1 MPGGV
6 SGRLPGSCPAHARQ
20 VQPGL
25 NVPPGG
31 REAPLSLAQAL
42 CSVCGAGR
50 PRAARS
56 VTDSLDRNPHCLALS
71 AASFL
76 LSGRRQR
83 AGSETG
89 TLSRPEPKHL
99 VQKPGGSDRV
109 RVPICAPSVMGPRT
123 PALCAPED
131 FWTHAACPAHRGL
144 GRMNRGDE
152 PLCAGETGVARSPPG
167 PSHRSQPSGTRRRCR
182 CGASLDAGPGTMGTE
197 LARAPHPP
205 THSCRA
211 RGSHKSRLR

>member
-31 REAPLSLAQAL
+31 REAPLSL
-42 CSVCGAGR
+42 GR

-99 VQKPGGSDRV
+99 VRKPGGSDRV

-123 PALCAPED
+123 PALCAPGD

-144 GRMNRGDE
+144 GRMNRGDK

-167 PSHRSQPSGTRRRCR
+167 PLSPLTAFRHTPAVQVRGIPGRWPWNRGDRAGSCTPSPHTFLQSQR
-182 CGASLDAGPGTMGTE
+182 
-197 LARAPHPP
+197 
-205 THSCRA
+205 
-211 RGSHKSRLR
+211 KS